1 MSANYFDPSWFGQVE
16 RVSTPLA
23 EAPREHFEQAR
34 EVVLS
39 ELEIATV
46 DQNGKRLKER
56 EVRTAMRVV
65 ANL

>member
-1 MSANYFDPSWFGQVE
+1 MSFHPSWFGRHE
-16 RVSTPLA
+16 MVSTPLA

-34 EVVLS
+34 EAVLS